1 MSKYVKYYT
10 ERQDAY
16 RTLATMCAN
25 WTEANHLAQAELEGV
40 SKFFSHIGKRFGLL
54 GEFKKLGVIKESV

>member
-1 MSKYVKYYT
+1 
-10 ERQDAY
+10 
-16 RTLATMCAN
+16 MCAN

-54 GEFKKLGVIKESV
+54 SEFKKLGVIKESV